1 MKMQD
6 LKNGQG
12 LNKMADTMKDM
23 ELKFADNLKPSQL
36 MEGDLIKVDDEYVTI
51 EIITENED
59 GFNIYTRNDF
69 NEEGHIYLFDDET
82 IEWYVFFEE

>member
-1 MKMQD
+1 MT
-6 LKNGQG
+6 
-12 LNKMADTMKDM
+12 DTMKHV

>member
-1 MKMQD
+1 MS
-6 LKNGQG
+6 
-12 LNKMADTMKDM
+12 DTMKHVV
-23 ELKFADNLKPSQL
+23 LKFADNLEPSQL

-51 EIITENED
+51 EIITENAD

>member
-1 MKMQD
+1 
-6 LKNGQG
+6 
-12 LNKMADTMKDM
+12 MADTMKDM

-36 MEGDLIKVDDEYVTI
+36 MEGDLIKVDNEYVTI
-51 EIITENED
+51 ETITENED

>member
-1 MKMQD
+1 
-6 LKNGQG
+6 
-12 LNKMADTMKDM
+12 MADTMKDM
-23 ELKFADNLKPSQL
+23 ELKFAVNLKPSQL

-51 EIITENED
+51 ETITENED

>member
-1 MKMQD
+1 MT
-6 LKNGQG
+6 
-12 LNKMADTMKDM
+12 DTMKHV

-51 EIITENED
+51 ETITENED

-69 NEEGHIYLFDDET
+69 DEEGHIYLFDDET
-82 IEWYVFFEE
+82 IEWYVFFEED

>member
-1 MKMQD
+1 MS
-6 LKNGQG
+6 
-12 LNKMADTMKDM
+12 DTMKDV

-51 EIITENED
+51 ETITENEH

>member
-1 MKMQD
+1 MT
-6 LKNGQG
+6 
-12 LNKMADTMKDM
+12 DTMKDM

-36 MEGDLIKVDDEYVTI
+36 MEGDLIKVDNEYVTI
-51 EIITENED
+51 ETITENED
-59 GFNIYTRNDF
+59 GFNIYTKNDF

>member
-1 MKMQD
+1 
-6 LKNGQG
+6 
-12 LNKMADTMKDM
+12 MADTMKDM
-23 ELKFADNLKPSQL
+23 ELNFADNLKPSQL

-51 EIITENED
+51 ETITENED

>member
-1 MKMQD
+1 
-6 LKNGQG
+6 
-12 LNKMADTMKDM
+12 MADTMKDM
-23 ELKFADNLKPSQL
+23 ELRFADNLKPSQL
-36 MEGDLIKVDDEYVTI
+36 MEGDLIKVDAEYVTI
-51 EIITENED
+51 EIITENAD